1 MTELTYE
8 AVAQFAQQAGTLYFA
23 AIFFVGVAY
32 ALWPRN
38 AEGFR
43 RAAQTPLHS
52 DEDEHVR

>member
-8 AVAQFAQQAGTLYFA
+8 AVAQFAQQAGTL
-23 AIFFVGVAY
+23 FVGVAY